1 MKILI
6 KYSSGTGNTGFIAN
20 ELQKHLIKMGHQV
33 ESSNIENEAMNSEFD
48 MLIIGGP
55 IYAGNV
61 PEKLIRYVI
70 GNIPDAKNKKAI
82 VYTTSTGLLNA
93 HGVLSISKKLHNKG
107 YDVVSNERF
116 VLPRNYYFGH
126 YSPME
131 DEYCKKL
138 FMEAGK
144 QVKLLVETLKNNNF
158 TRPEIE
164 NKEIL
169 SKDLMAELFSVMA
182 KFMGKSFRAN
192 QNCTLCMKC
201 VKNCPQKNIKRK
213 NDKIRFGFN
222 CMMCTRCIHGCPSN
236 AIEYSKKIYKQYD
249 ASRYM

>member
-1 MKILI
+1 
-6 KYSSGTGNTGFIAN
+6 
-20 ELQKHLIKMGHQV
+20 
-33 ESSNIENEAMNSEFD
+33 
-48 MLIIGGP
+48 
-55 IYAGNV
+55 
-61 PEKLIRYVI
+61 
-70 GNIPDAKNKKAI
+70 
-82 VYTTSTGLLNA
+82 
-93 HGVLSISKKLHNKG
+93 
-107 YDVVSNERF
+107 
-116 VLPRNYYFGH
+116 
-126 YSPME
+126 ME